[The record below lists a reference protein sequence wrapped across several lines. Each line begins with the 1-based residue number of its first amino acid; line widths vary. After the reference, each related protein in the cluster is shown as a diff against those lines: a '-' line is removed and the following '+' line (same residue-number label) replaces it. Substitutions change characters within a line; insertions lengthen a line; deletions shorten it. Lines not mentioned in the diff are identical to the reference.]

1 MENKKYF
8 NIFELISLIQEPNKS
23 AFLRMIKEN
32 EDIFFQAKG
41 SAIKHQA
48 WEGGYVDHI
57 TECLNMAIN
66 LFETLD
72 NLRHLPFSLEDCLI
86 VLFLHDLEKPWLYGG
101 KISFNQREERY
112 SFREEIL
119 ERYGVSLTDDQMIA
133 LRYVEGEGKDYS
145 PTKRVMNPLGAFC
158 HSCDTLSARM
168 WHDRP
173 YDKQEQW
180 GHRSQF
186 TTP

>member
-1 MENKKYF
+1 MGNKKYF

-57 TECLNMAIN
+57 TECLNMAIH

-72 NLRHLPFSLEDCLI
+72 NLRNLPFSLEDCLI

-112 SFREEIL
+112 SFREQIL
-119 ERYGVSLTDDQMIA
+119 YDYGVSLTDDQMIA

-186 TTP
+186 TTL